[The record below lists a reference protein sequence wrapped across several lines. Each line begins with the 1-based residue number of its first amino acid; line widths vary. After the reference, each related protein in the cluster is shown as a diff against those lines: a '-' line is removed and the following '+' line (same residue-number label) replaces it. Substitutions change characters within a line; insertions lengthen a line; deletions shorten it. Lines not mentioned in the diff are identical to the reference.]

1 MFAGRKKK
9 IETPDTSV
17 VVVAAGSASRMGG
30 MDKQLVLFGGA
41 PVLIHTLQR
50 IGSCPS
56 VREIIVVTREQSIP
70 VLHQMVADF
79 GLQKI
84 RTIVTGGQTRQQSVR
99 NGFREISAQSQFVAI
114 HDGARPLVR
123 PEDVEACIAAARE
136 SGAATLGVQVK
147 DTIKQVDESGKIVS
161 TPDRSVLY
169 AAQTPQVFS
178 VASYGIAAEKA
189 DIADRDFTDDC
200 QLMEYAGM
208 PVRMVKG
215 SYDNIKITTPEDLAI
230 AEGLL
235 AYQCGWEDERDDAA
249 DWARI

>member
-1 MFAGRKKK
+1 M
-9 IETPDTSV
+9 
-17 VVVAAGSASRMGG
+17 
-30 MDKQLVLFGGA
+30 LLGGA

-79 GLQKI
+79 DCKKI

-147 DTIKQVDESGKIVS
+147 DTIKQVDESERLFQRRIEAFYMRRR
-161 TPDRSVLY
+161 RSGL
-169 AAQTPQVFS
+169 FS
-178 VASYGIAAEKA
+178 VASYEIAAEKA